1 MDWAVHPLIAV
12 QYLLSARPVLGA
24 GVPSVS
30 QADPSL
36 SAWLTSPAR
45 ETSGKVI
52 TLLRVGRMS
61 AHDQGLFRHLGQEGL
76 SEEVTCRV
84 VYVKF
89 RRRVLKQGKQ
99 ARARPQGGTGGHG
112 GDQRGW

>member
-1 MDWAVHPLIAV
+1 MRGFPDYSSAVRLWVPMDWAVHRLTAV
-12 QYLLSARPVLGA
+12 LYLLSARPVLGA

-52 TLLRVGRMS
+52 TLIRVGRK
-61 AHDQGLFRHLGQEGL
+61 DE
-76 SEEVTCRV
+76 
-84 VYVKF
+84 
-89 RRRVLKQGKQ
+89 
-99 ARARPQGGTGGHG
+99 RP
-112 GDQRGW
+112 